1 MVETRRNPSPG
12 AAGDAPECISGAFF
26 PTRCTHWEKAVGL
39 DDAKAKALSLLET
52 AITELQSSPQEA
64 RDVADGCSLGVLRAK
79 QSAKAAGL
87 ALPTLLG
94 PVGLVALPAEMAAL
108 LRLMSTSAL
117 AAGWAIG
124 RTPNEHDF
132 KLILGVWSGQLD
144 LKGLA
149 LAKGGAVAAPAA
161 GMLATAANSVGMHVS
176 SSALGSSLVGSSATS
191 LSTLGQ
197 AYVPYA
203 AKQLFGKTI
212 ANAFGR
218 WAPFLGPLICG
229 GINVVV
235 INSVMDAAEE
245 YYRAA

>member
-1 MVETRRNPSPG
+1 M
-12 AAGDAPECISGAFF
+12 
-26 PTRCTHWEKAVGL
+26 GL

-52 AITELQSSPQEA
+52 AITELQSSPQDA
-64 RDVADGCSLGVLRAK
+64 REVAEDCSLGALRAK
-79 QSAKAAGL
+79 QFAKAAAL
-87 ALPTLLG
+87 ALPTFFG
-94 PVGLVALPAEMAAL
+94 PIGLVALPAETVAL

-117 AAGWAIG
+117 ATGWAIG
-124 RTPNEHDF
+124 RTPSEHDF

-144 LKGLA
+144 IKGLA

-161 GMLATAANSVGMHVS
+161 GMLASAANSIGVHVS
-176 SSALGSSLVGSSATS
+176 SSTLGSSLIGSSATS

-218 WAPFLGPLICG
+218 WAPILGPLICG
-229 GINVVV
+229 GINVAV
-235 INSVMDAAEE
+235 INSVMDASEE
-245 YYRAA
+245 YYRAT